1 MFLSLNILLRTL
13 RWYFLMWNVH
23 TCVSIV
29 GDVDVVNGV
38 VEAYEDEVRQRN
50 LLHSEYVDVDR
61 TLMLTSALSVSLAPI
76 FWT

>member
-1 MFLSLNILLRTL
+1 M
-13 RWYFLMWNVH
+13 
-23 TCVSIV
+23 SIV